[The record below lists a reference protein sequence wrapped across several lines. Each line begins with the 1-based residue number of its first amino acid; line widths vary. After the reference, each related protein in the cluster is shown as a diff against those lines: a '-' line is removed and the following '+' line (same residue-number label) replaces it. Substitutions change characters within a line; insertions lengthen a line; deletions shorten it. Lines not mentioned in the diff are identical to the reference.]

1 MRKSLILAAAAIA
14 VAACA
19 PKEDASL
26 RAKVDEY
33 AIVEMTSPLLD
44 QLTAQERQ
52 IVYLLRLAAVE
63 CDNLFWLQ
71 TYGDKAEM
79 EALKDPAARDFAM
92 LHYGPWD
99 RLDDNKPFIEGVGAK
114 PLGCNYYPQDI
125 TAEEFA
131 AFDDPDKL
139 SLYTVIRRNEDGS
152 LKTVW
157 YRDEYKEHLDKI
169 IGYMEQA
176 IALSDNEGFKTYL
189 TERIK
194 AFRTDD
200 YLASDL
206 AWMDMKDSRIDFV
219 VGPIE
224 NYDDKFNE
232 AKASYEA
239 FILLKD
245 EKRSADLEKF
255 VSMLP
260 YLQTQ
265 LPCAPE
271 YKTFVPGTSSDL
283 NVYDAIFYA
292 GDCNAG
298 SKTIAI
304 NLPNDE
310 RVHAAKGA
318 RRLQLKNSMDA
329 KFNKIVIPIGQAL
342 IEPAQQQYL
351 NADAFFWNV
360 TFHEVAHGLGVKQT
374 INGKGTVD
382 QAMGDQKTSWEEAK
396 ADIVGLYLVNTL
408 IDMGEITGISKEES
422 ITTFIG
428 GIVRSVRFGAASS
441 HGKANMMCYNYME
454 EHKAFTRNEDGTY
467 HIDFEKALECVNSWA
482 ELVLTTQGD
491 GNYEFAKAYAAE
503 HANIGEALAADVA
516 KVNALGIPRDIR
528 FDFVW

>member
-1 MRKSLILAAAAIA
+1 MRKSFILAAAAIA

-19 PKEDASL
+19 PKEDAAL

-33 AIVEMTSPLLD
+33 AIVEMTSPLLE
-44 QLTAQERQ
+44 QLTPQERE
-52 IVYLLRLAAVE
+52 IVDLLRLAAVE

-79 EALKDPAARDFAM
+79 EALQDPAARDFAM

-139 SLYTVIRRNEDGS
+139 SLYTVVRRNEDGS

-189 TERIK
+189 AERIK

-265 LPCAPE
+265 LPCDPK

-318 RRLQLKNSMDA
+318 RRLQLKNR
-329 KFNKIVIPIGQAL
+329 
-342 IEPAQQQYL
+342 
-351 NADAFFWNV
+351 W
-360 TFHEVAHGLGVKQT
+360 T
-374 INGKGTVD
+374 
-382 QAMGDQKTSWEEAK
+382 
-396 ADIVGLYLVNTL
+396 
-408 IDMGEITGISKEES
+408 
-422 ITTFIG
+422 
-428 GIVRSVRFGAASS
+428 RSS
-441 HGKANMMCYNYME
+441 
-454 EHKAFTRNEDGTY
+454 TR
-467 HIDFEKALECVNSWA
+467 S
-482 ELVLTTQGD
+482 
-491 GNYEFAKAYAAE
+491 
-503 HANIGEALAADVA
+503 
-516 KVNALGIPRDIR
+516 
-528 FDFVW
+528 